1 MFHLFDTCH
10 SNKEAG
16 TISEKRE
23 TVLSCCVFVSLFSYS
38 KMAEAKI
45 SVDQNEFICPVC
57 LDLLK
62 DPVVIPCGH
71 SYCKSCITDCWD
83 QEDEKRVYSFPQCRQ
98 TFSARP
104 ALAKSTMRA
113 EVVDKLKKAK
123 LFADCY
129 AGAGDVQCD
138 VCTGKKYKAVKSC
151 LVCQETCCH
160 THFDR
165 HEEFHSRKTHK
176 VIDATGQLQD
186 MICRKHDKQLEMY
199 CITDQQCI
207 CVLCKEYEH
216 KNHKTVSSAA
226 QRTEKQYEITGIEM
240 NIAVLKFCSKP
251 VSLFSSVEHIGYLKN
266 LIYFSLYIK
275 INAIQKFPAPRRT

>member
-38 KMAEAKI
+38 KMAEARI

-62 DPVVIPCGH
+62 DPVVIPRGH

-104 ALAKSTMRA
+104 ALAKSTMLA

-123 LFADCY
+123 FLL
-129 AGAGDVQCD
+129 
-138 VCTGKKYKAVKSC
+138 T
-151 LVCQETCCH
+151 
-160 THFDR
+160 
-165 HEEFHSRKTHK
+165 
-176 VIDATGQLQD
+176 
-186 MICRKHDKQLEMY
+186 DKLEM
-199 CITDQQCI
+199 CSVTSVLEENTKLSSLVW
-207 CVLCKEYEH
+207 CVRKLAVILTLTVMTSFTLVSHTKWLMPLDNCRTWSAVNMINSWKC
-216 KNHKTVSSAA
+216 TVSLTNNAFVCCVRSMNIKTTKPY
-226 QRTEKQYEITGIEM
+226 QVQLRGQKQYEITGIEM
-240 NIAVLKFCSKP
+240 KISKP
-251 VSLFSSVEHIGYLKN
+251 VSS
-266 LIYFSLYIK
+266 FSL
-275 INAIQKFPAPRRT
+275 P